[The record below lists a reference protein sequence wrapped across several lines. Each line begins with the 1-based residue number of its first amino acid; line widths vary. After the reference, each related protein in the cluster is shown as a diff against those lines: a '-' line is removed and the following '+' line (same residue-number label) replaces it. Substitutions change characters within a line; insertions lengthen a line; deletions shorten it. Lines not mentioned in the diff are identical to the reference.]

1 MANPRPSPPSG
12 PASSLSQ
19 LLQWRRQQWRKHL
32 TVPQF
37 TVVTGLL
44 VIAGGTL
51 LLASPVCSLDSVG
64 LWEAL
69 FTVTSAIT
77 VTGLSI
83 IDVGREL
90 TPLGQAVLAG
100 LILTG
105 GLGLMAITTFLQGFV
120 QGRSGLRH
128 RLDKGRSLDEFGVGG
143 IGPTFHSIL
152 RTASWVMATGTLI
165 LFCFGFNDI
174 RDPGQRLWASLFH
187 CISAYNNAGFGLW
200 SDNLVQYKGNVV
212 VNGVI
217 GSLIVIGGIGW
228 RVTNEL
234 WSRRRQLGEL
244 RKLGGLR
251 QLGGLRHL
259 SLHTRLVLRSTAILI
274 GLGALGLL
282 FTEQFA
288 PDGVVASLN
297 LWEKL
302 QVTLFQS
309 ITTRTAGFNT
319 VPLSISTLSDAGL
332 LLMIALMFIGASP
345 GGTGGGIKTTT
356 FAILMGATR
365 STLEGRS
372 DVVIRRR
379 QIPGELVLKAV
390 GVTLA
395 SGLFVLLMTLLL
407 GLGPTAGGAAQAP
420 APAFTFLERLFTC
433 MSAFA
438 TVGLDVGVT
447 ANLNRWGQLV
457 LIVGM
462 FTGRLGVILL
472 LSALYGRRPRS
483 RVGYPRE
490 EVLI

>member
-1 MANPRPSPPSG
+1 
-12 PASSLSQ
+12 
-19 LLQWRRQQWRKHL
+19 
-32 TVPQF
+32 VPQF

-44 VIAGGTL
+44 VITVGTFV
-51 LLASPVCSLDSVG
+51 LASPLCSTDDVG

-83 IDVGREL
+83 IDVGKDL
-90 TPLGQAVLAG
+90 TPFGQLTLAA
-100 LILTG
+100 LIMVG

-120 QGRSGLRH
+120 QGRSGLRQ
-128 RLDKGRSLDEFGVGG
+128 RLDKGRALDEFGVGG

-152 RTASWVMATGTLI
+152 ITASCVMGIGTVI
-165 LFCFGFNDI
+165 LYSFGFTDI
-174 RDPGQRLWASLFH
+174 ENPGQRLWAAAFH

-200 SDNLVQYKGNVV
+200 SDNLVGYKANPV

-228 RVTNEL
+228 RVTNDL
-234 WSRRRQLGEL
+234 WTKRFQLQRLRR
-244 RKLGGLR
+244 
-251 QLGGLRHL
+251 L
-259 SLHTRLVLRSTAILI
+259 SLHTRLVVRSTVLLI
-274 GLGALGLL
+274 AVGALGLL
-282 FTEQFA
+282 FTENFA
-288 PDGVVASLN
+288 PDGVINTLS

-302 QVTLFQS
+302 QVTIFQS

-319 VPLSISTLSDAGL
+319 VPLSIETLSDAGL
-332 LLMIALMFIGASP
+332 LLMIVLMFIGASP

-356 FAILMGATR
+356 FAVLMGATR
-365 STLEGRS
+365 STLEDRQE
-372 DVVIRRR
+372 VIIRRR
-379 QIPGELVLKAV
+379 QISGELVLKAV

-407 GLGPTAGGAAQAP
+407 GLGPTAGGDAVSG
-420 APAFTFLERLFTC
+420 TYSFLEKLFTA
-433 MSAFA
+433 MSAFC

-457 LIVGM
+457 LIIGM
-462 FTGRLGVILL
+462 FVGRLGILL
-472 LSALYGRRPRS
+472 LLAALYGNRPQN

-490 EVLI
+490 EVYL